1 MWLQRPYI
9 QRVADPWG
17 GWVWGSPGSITLT
30 NTPAAQNP
38 SVQIFT
44 WRWGSSSGAH
54 QHFEGWE
61 KHKPTAGWQS
71 QMQRREGGRRSVVIE
86 ILSEQ
91 NLVCV
96 IIVHQAPS
104 EAKIHST
111 WCIHCFSQTQ
121 TRPSS
126 GGLGYCT
133 TALAENNRKQPKAN
147 CILRQRKYVQHSGV
161 GGKLRNDGMNR
172 QLLISNSPSLN
183 ILVLPDVQE
192 NPHTRSREHWAP
204 SDELW

>member
-9 QRVADPWG
+9 QRVDYPWG
-17 GWVWGSPGSITLT
+17 AGYGGPLAPQCRGSITLT
-30 NTPAAQNP
+30 NTAAAPNP
-38 SVQIFT
+38 SQASVQIFT

-61 KHKPTAGWQS
+61 EHSPLQDDKVKCDGG
-71 QMQRREGGRRSVVIE
+71 REGRRSVVIE

-126 GGLGYCT
+126 SSGGLGYCT
-133 TALAENNRKQPKAN
+133 TALAENKRKPTASLGSAN
-147 CILRQRKYVQHSGV
+147 MC
-161 GGKLRNDGMNR
+161 
-172 QLLISNSPSLN
+172 N
-183 ILVLPDVQE
+183 ILV
-192 NPHTRSREHWAP
+192 
-204 SDELW
+204 